1 MLAVVPRF
9 IDSRLL
15 RETVWAIAEAVLPP
29 IIERLERIMTLVSI
43 DSDVLASLTTLA
55 QTVDSEVKSLI
66 AAGTLAPGDASG
78 IQTALADANSALSA
92 AANPAPVDTSTPPA
106 DTSTPPA
113 DDSTDTGTPV
123 DPSAPAD
130 GGTVST
136 DDPSVTS

>member
-1 MLAVVPRF
+1 MLAIVPRF
-9 IDSRLL
+9 IRHPDLA
-15 RETVWAIAEAVLPP
+15 TVVWLVSEAV
-29 IIERLERIMTLVSI
+29 INHTDKRLDQLMTLVSI

-78 IQTALADANSALSA
+78 IQTALSDANSALSA